1 MFSYFKKQFRSFGYA
16 FSGLGLMLKDYNAFI
31 HIPAA
36 IFALVFNFVFQ
47 ISSLEWVCVLSAIA
61 FVWITEI
68 LNTALEKMVD
78 LVSPEK
84 NKLAGQIK
92 DLSAGAVLIATIY
105 AVLVGILIFGE
116 KIMLFLFNIVSTL
129 SF

>member
-1 MFSYFKKQFRSFGYA
+1 MLSYFKKQFQSFGYA
-16 FSGLGLMLKDYNAFI
+16 FSGLGVMLSDYNIYI

-36 IFALVFNFVFQ
+36 IFATTLSFVFQ
-47 ISSLEWVCVLSAIA
+47 ISSLEWVSILSAIA

-68 LNTALEKMVD
+68 LNTALEKLVD

-92 DLSAGAVLIATIY
+92 DLSASAVLIATFY
-105 AVLVGILIFGE
+105 AVLVGIIVFGE
-116 KIMLFLFNIVSTL
+116 RILEFLHGKIG
-129 SF
+129 